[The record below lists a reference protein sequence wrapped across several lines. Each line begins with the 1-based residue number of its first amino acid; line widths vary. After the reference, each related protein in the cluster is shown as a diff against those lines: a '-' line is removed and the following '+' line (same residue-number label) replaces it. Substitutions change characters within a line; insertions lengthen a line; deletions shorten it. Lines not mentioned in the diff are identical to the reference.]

1 MGTEI
6 ANKTL
11 NVLTDKQFRHVQ
23 QAKNVFNKVDFRN
36 SYQYNLIDFELMN
49 KIEPKS
55 IYNFKFKEKLKAE
68 LKPE

>member
-23 QAKNVFNKVDFRN
+23 
-36 SYQYNLIDFELMN
+36 
-49 KIEPKS
+49 
-55 IYNFKFKEKLKAE
+55 
-68 LKPE
+68 